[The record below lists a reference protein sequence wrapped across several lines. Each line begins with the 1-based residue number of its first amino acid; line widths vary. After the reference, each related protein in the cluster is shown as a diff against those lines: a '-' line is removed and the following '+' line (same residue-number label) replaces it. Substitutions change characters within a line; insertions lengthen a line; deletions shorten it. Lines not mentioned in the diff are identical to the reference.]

1 MPLEKAKEGT
11 PGFSR
16 NIATEM
22 KAGKP
27 QKQAVAIA
35 YNKARG
41 DAAKADC
48 VYEKNGEFFFEMPGF
63 KDHRGPFAS
72 ESEAKEAAVKAGV
85 VADADEKS
93 AYERNVAETKK
104 TFPNVKQFTS
114 EGHPD
119 WKKHGV
125 VADADEA
132 ILGRADADDG
142 KEHWITMR
150 GSPVLVGGD
159 GEIKGGAGGKFN
171 GQKAGSV
178 KSGPEKSEPKKSEPE
193 KKSNKKDPRS
203 LTLKQGK
210 AAYNMAE
217 QKAKNKYMR
226 ALSKPSANERFKEA
240 AAEKYNEEVS
250 NAQKEHL
257 SWRKEYG
264 GDKPKPGEP
273 GGSYEKGLYDKYG
286 FYTDCPV
293 KMGSKAGNVMAESG
307 DSVIV
312 KLANGSTEE
321 WPSSKTKFNNGDESA
336 KADSAPTI
344 RQEGDE
350 WVIMSNS
357 GGKKSIIRL
366 DVKDYSKSEAL
377 KYATT
382 LPQYTYGEFTERM
395 DSLPPLQRALHM
407 ADALYAKVDSAASK
421 MDAAGDQR
429 FSVVYIN
436 SADKEATVI
445 VRAKHNVD
453 AKKVAKQQLG
463 SEIKDIRR
471 VEQLPDRRSDAERDL
486 PGAGTSE
493 GGYSDASEEQNL
505 QEIEKEGFADG
516 RRGEKAYNPYKGKE
530 SDAYKKGYARGMIHR
545 QRK

>member
-41 DAAKADC
+41 DADRPDPRDRDHYNKPWRQLAKKGADVPYNPRGDAAKADC
-48 VYEKNGEFFFEMPGF
+48 VYEKNGEFFFEVPGF
-63 KDHRGPFAS
+63 KEHRGPFAS

-85 VADADEKS
+85 VADADE
-93 AYERNVAETKK
+93 
-104 TFPNVKQFTS
+104 
-114 EGHPD
+114 
-119 WKKHGV
+119 
-125 VADADEA
+125 A

-142 KEHWITMR
+142 KEHWITMK

-203 LTLKQGK
+203 LTLEQGK

-226 ALSKPSANERFKEA
+226 ALSKDRMYPIAQEA

-250 NAQKEHL
+250 KARKEHL

-312 KLANGSTEE
+312 KLANGSMEE

-336 KADSAPTI
+336 KADSEPTI

-407 ADALYAKVDSAASK
+407 ADALYAKVDSAVSK

-436 SADKEATVI
+436 SAGKESTVT

-505 QEIEKEGFADG
+505 QEIEKEGFGDG

-545 QRK
+545 QRKQ